1 METNTKSHSIL
12 CYITWIGWIVVLCIR
27 NKEDEVVKHHLN
39 QALVLNLAVTI
50 VNIIARIGGDEFL
63 VFCKDILDMSSVNE
77 KVQTLFKKLESSPVG
92 EDEKYIIRTSVGIAV
107 SPQDGTTCK
116 RLFDKADRN
125 MYKVKRSGK
134 NSYNF

>member
-50 VNIIARIGGDEFL
+50 VNIIARIGGVVGTLCGILSLCLFVFWIIGL
-63 VFCKDILDMSSVNE
+63 VRAA
-77 KVQTLFKKLESSPVG
+77 KLSTEPLPVLG
-92 EDEKYIIRTSVGIAV
+92 GIQLIR
-107 SPQDGTTCK
+107 
-116 RLFDKADRN
+116 
-125 MYKVKRSGK
+125 
-134 NSYNF
+134 